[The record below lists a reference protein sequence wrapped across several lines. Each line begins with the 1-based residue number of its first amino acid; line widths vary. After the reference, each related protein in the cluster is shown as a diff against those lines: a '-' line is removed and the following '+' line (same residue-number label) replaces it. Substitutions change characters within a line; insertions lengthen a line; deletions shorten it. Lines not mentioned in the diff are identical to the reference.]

1 MASFTKKTAG
11 IAAVAATAV
20 LGLGIAGVARAD
32 DQGTS
37 TSTSTPTSTSSTD
50 ANRGMGDGGRM
61 GHGWGGHMGRG
72 GLAAD
77 IAADLAKK
85 LGIEQSKVEDAIKA
99 VRSDLR
105 ANRTPGQPPTE
116 ADRTAREDALATA
129 LAKKLGIDVAKVKTA
144 LSEIRQERQ
153 AARFAEHQAELT
165 ARLDQAVKDGKLTR
179 AEADAV
185 LKAAKA
191 GIIGFGVGHGG

>member
-32 DQGTS
+32 DQGAS
-37 TSTSTPTSTSSTD
+37 TSTPAPTSTSSTD

-61 GHGWGGHMGRG
+61 GYGRGHMGRG
-72 GLAAD
+72 GMVAGV
-77 IAADLAKK
+77 AADLAKK

-99 VRSDLR
+99 VRDDLK

-116 ADRTAREDALATA
+116 ADRSAREDALATA
-129 LAKKLGIDVAKVKTA
+129 LAKELGIDAAKVKTA

-191 GIIGFGVGHGG
+191 GIIGFGGVHSG